1 MISYEEF
8 EDITSKVLKR
18 DISSNKQ
25 QKKAILSEPNKS
37 LFIVAGPGSGK
48 TTVMVLKILKY
59 IFVDDIDPSKILATT
74 FTKKAAD
81 ELYSRILGWGDE
93 IKRHLEDKYCDESFE
108 SIAKIESIDF
118 NQIIIGTTDSIAEEL
133 LRDNRKPGENQ
144 SIVIEEF
151 VANTAMIKIL
161 IKDEK
166 YRNAKLVEY
175 LKELSGKTKLE
186 EPSKMSEILMEIKN
200 RIFYDQINFDELYEK
215 TQENS
220 GPRLALDCIKEY
232 ENTLKNRNTIDFA
245 MLESN
250 FLEKLKNNELDL
262 FLDEI
267 KIVLIDEYQDTNL
280 IQEDIYFT
288 IAKSAL
294 ENDGNITVVGDD
306 DQSLYRFR
314 GATVDLFTNY
324 QKRVKDKLD
333 IDVEEINLT
342 TNYRSTENIINHCNQ
357 FAELDSEYQKARVEN
372 KPKIIAPDLDR
383 DKMPIL
389 GMFRNNPEMLA
400 RDLSR
405 LIDNLVNKGESEIKV
420 LQVLDEEYYK
430 KVNGNINIANLQKI
444 KQESIKAGKNEEKIK
459 IKLDSDYGSASDIA
473 ILSYSPKEMQYGNRS
488 FLHHLRKNLKRLR
501 KPIEM
506 FNPRGIDL
514 QEIDV
519 VAIFCGL
526 ILECIDPEGGIQNSD
541 KTIPNLARRNMIRWR
556 FKAKDYIKLNPEPHE
571 PISLNDFVTRWQLRR
586 PYPESINGIEQHW
599 PKNASLMELAYK
611 LTTWIEELQDDVEG
625 IVYLEA
631 ITKSITQ
638 TGFFNDY
645 HSNISFK
652 TPIDERESVL
662 EAIWNI
668 FIPLSTGGVS
678 IDESLLETLPDD
690 RINVLSIHQSK
701 GLEFPLVIVDVGSRF
716 KTNDIRTQR
725 LRFPKT
731 LPDKKTIE
739 DTIRQHSILGE
750 SERSEKDRSFDDLTR
765 LYFVAFSRAE
775 SVLLLIGLNSA
786 IEGYNKKNNHFDI
799 PNIALGWSRDE
810 KYVGF
815 REIYLI

>member
-8 EDITSKVLKR
+8 EDITAKVLKR

-166 YRNAKLVEY
+166 YRNEKLVEY

-245 MLESN
+245 MLESL
-250 FLEKLKNNELDL
+250 FLNKLKSDELKS

-324 QKRVKDKLD
+324 QKRVKDKLS

-357 FAELDSEYQKARVEN
+357 FAELDREYQKARVEN
-372 KPKIIAPDLDR
+372 KPKIIAPDFDR

-526 ILECIDPEGGIQNSD
+526 ILECIDPEGSIQNSD

-786 IEGYNKKNNHFDI
+786 IEGYNKKNDHFDI